1 MSNIYS
7 TNERNPEADNTEAS
21 QLLKIIY
28 DESECEL
35 GYDSE
40 LLTNWEREFLES
52 VDSNLAR
59 GWNVTQKQLFKLR
72 DIKDKLL

>member
-7 TNERNPEADNTEAS
+7 TNERDLEAANKEAS
-21 QLLKIIY
+21 MLLSIIY
-28 DESECEL
+28 EESECEL
-35 GYDSE
+35 GYDSN
-40 LLTNWEREFLES
+40 LLTKWEREFLES

-59 GWNVTQKQLFKLR
+59 GWNVTEKQLYKLR